1 MFAKKVVFL
10 ATLLMLVAQQSLAIY
25 EKDKGK
31 NEWYIE
37 TLGEIRD
44 LIFIGEGQSY
54 TLSTDHLLTLF
65 DVNSQTIVWKK
76 QMAESQGGYRLRH
89 IGRNLIIYSDER
101 VAMVNSVGHVIFEVP
116 LLGESSTVLE
126 IFQEKNGDI
135 FTIMVRD
142 KLVTVYNGYVSAGSF
157 LIQTD
162 AIPDVDTFMPLQI
175 IYSAS
180 EGKLVLLAEIA
191 QTETKKTMAMFNI
204 DYKAYESAFIG

>member
-1 MFAKKVVFL
+1 
-10 ATLLMLVAQQSLAIY
+10 
-25 EKDKGK
+25 
-31 NEWYIE
+31 
-37 TLGEIRD
+37 
-44 LIFIGEGQSY
+44 
-54 TLSTDHLLTLF
+54 
-65 DVNSQTIVWKK
+65 
-76 QMAESQGGYRLRH
+76 MAESQEGYRLRH

-191 QTETKKTMAMFNI
+191 QTETKKTVAMFNI